1 MTAWTTSAEHSD
13 SSQTATAGSADYD
26 ALAKY
31 WHESFFS
38 GDSLYHPEL
47 DGGRHGVAG
56 DPVPYTI
63 YGDSLLTTVMLA
75 CFLMAVWAVAVT
87 RQLIVRQAK
96 NFFFVRSE
104 GTTESTETATETRLQ
119 VFLSLLTSLLVALLF
134 YFHTVHWVSDTF
146 TVGTG
151 YLMIAIFL
159 ALAVAVY
166 VLRIILYT
174 VVNLTFFDARRNRE
188 WLKTLVF
195 ITSAEGFALLLPV
208 LMLAYF
214 NVQPA
219 EVVIG
224 VLIIVAIVKL
234 LTFYKS
240 YMIFFRTNSLK
251 IQNILYF
258 CTLEIVPLILLW
270 GIKGMLT
277 DALTVNF

>member
-1 MTAWTTSAEHSD
+1 MTAWTTSAEPSD
-13 SSQTATAGSADYD
+13 SNQTATAGSADYD

-38 GDSLYHPEL
+38 GDSL
-47 DGGRHGVAG
+47 
-56 DPVPYTI
+56 
-63 YGDSLLTTVMLA
+63 LTSVMLA

-87 RQLIVRQAK
+87 RPLIVRQAK
-96 NFFFVRSE
+96 NFFFVRPE

-119 VFLSLLTSLLVALLF
+119 VFLSLLTNLMVALLF

-151 YLMIAIFL
+151 YMMIVIFL
-159 ALAVAVY
+159 ALAIGYY
-166 VLRIILYT
+166 VMRIFLYT

-188 WLKTLVF
+188 WMQTLVF
-195 ITSAEGFALLLPV
+195 ITAAEGFALLPPV

-214 NVQPA
+214 SVSPK
-219 EVVIG
+219 EVAIG
-224 VLIIVAIVKL
+224 VLIIVAIVKF

-240 YMIFFRTNSLK
+240 YMIFFRTNSMK
-251 IQNILYF
+251 YQNILYF
-258 CTLEIVPLILLW
+258 CTLELVPLILLW
-270 GIKGMLT
+270 GVKGLLT